1 MTGYFR
7 PEARVYFRNVQG
19 RYEVDFIVEA
29 GNRCIAIEMKGSARW
44 EDREID
50 K

>member
-1 MTGYFR
+1 MTRYFR
-7 PEARVYFRNVQG
+7 PEARVYFWNVQG

-29 GNRCIAIEMKGSARW
+29 GNRCIAIEVKGSARW
-44 EDREID
+44 EGREID